1 MINHGL
7 QTANP
12 PLLLNHQ
19 TPLGAKVHPQRY
31 SHNAAHDVKHFRY
44 MTQLKS
50 IEKSLKIKNKKKKK
64 QKVPFCRFISDFI
77 GFEDAK

>member
-50 IEKSLKIKNKKKKK
+50 IEKSLKKKIKK
-64 QKVPFCRFISDFI
+64 
-77 GFEDAK
+77 EEEAKSAFL

>member
-50 IEKSLKIKNKKKKK
+50 IEKSLKKK
-64 QKVPFCRFISDFI
+64 
-77 GFEDAK
+77 

>member
-1 MINHGL
+1 MISHGL

-31 SHNAAHDVKHFRY
+31 SHNTAHDVKHFRY

-50 IEKSLKIKNKKKKK
+50 IENFFFFLKRGKKCLCVDLFLTSLDGN
-64 QKVPFCRFISDFI
+64 
-77 GFEDAK
+77 ENN

>member
-50 IEKSLKIKNKKKKK
+50 IEKSLKKKLKKKKK